1 MGLILALDQGAT
13 KTAALVATAGGEI
26 LGVGYSR
33 GACHAS
39 DGMDAAMAAVREAAA
54 AALGQAG
61 LGAEAGAV
69 AHGPMPGAGPAPDVP
84 APGLPAHID
93 HVYAGMTGAD
103 WPHEYP
109 LLETALR
116 EATGVANVT
125 VVNDCII
132 ARRAGTDAPWGAVL
146 CAGTGLNAAV
156 ISPRGDSYIY
166 GYYINGDDNGGT
178 ALGRLS
184 LRAVFGAEAG
194 IAPPTLLTAGLLN
207 HFRLTTV
214 DDLMMRY
221 VGGEL
226 GPTSTLVPILVEA
239 VRAGDAVAERI
250 VGEFGERLARYVTA
264 GLRRFAMTDLEQDV
278 VLSGGIFK
286 ADLPGLRERVTQ
298 AIRRDV
304 PGARAVDARYEPVV
318 GALLLALEQRGE
330 KGVSLETPAI
340 AASAAQF
347 KLIRMCS

>member
-61 LGAEAGAV
+61 V
-69 AHGPMPGAGPAPDVP
+69 DVGAGIGPTPD
-84 APGLPAHID
+84 PGLALHID
-93 HVYAGMTGAD
+93 HVYAGMAGAD

-109 LLETALR
+109 LLEAALR
-116 EATGVANVT
+116 EATGVAHVT

-132 ARRAGTDAPWGAVL
+132 ARRAGTDAPWGTVL

-156 ISPRGDSYIY
+156 ISPGGDSYIY

-250 VGEFGERLARYVTA
+250 VSEFGERLARYVTA
-264 GLRRFAMTDLEQDV
+264 GLRRFAMTDLAQDV

-286 ADLPGLRERVTQ
+286 ADLPGLREGVTR
-298 AIRRDV
+298 AILRDV
-304 PGARAVDARYEPVV
+304 PGARVVEARYEPVV
-318 GALLLALEQRGE
+318 GALLLALEP
-330 KGVSLETPAI
+330 GVSLQTPAI

>member
-1 MGLILALDQGAT
+1 MGLILAFDQGAT
-13 KTAALVATAGGEI
+13 KTAALAATAGGEI

-39 DGMDAAMAAVREAAA
+39 DGMDAAMTAVKEAAA
-54 AALGQAG
+54 AALKQAG
-61 LGAEAGAV
+61 GG
-69 AHGPMPGAGPAPDVP
+69 
-84 APGLPAHID
+84 HID
-93 HVYAGMTGAD
+93 HVFAGMTGAD

-109 LLETALR
+109 QLQTALR
-116 EATGVANVT
+116 QATGVANVT

-132 ARRAGTDAPWGAVL
+132 ARRAGTDSPWGAVL

-156 ISPRGDSYIY
+156 ISPGGASYVY

-194 IAPPTLLTAGLLN
+194 ITPPTLLTAGLLN
-207 HFRLTTV
+207 HFGLTTV

-226 GPTSTLVPILVEA
+226 GPTSTLVPVLVEA
-239 VRAGDAVAERI
+239 VRAGDAAAGRI
-250 VGEFGERLARYVTA
+250 VSEFGERLARYVTA
-264 GLRRFAMTDLEQDV
+264 GLRRFDMVHLEQDV
-278 VLSGGIFK
+278 VLSGGVFK
-286 ADLPGLRERVTQ
+286 ADLPGLRESLAR
-298 AIRRDV
+298 ALAKDV
-304 PGARAVDARYEPVV
+304 PGARLREARYEPVV
-318 GALLLALEQRGE
+318 GALLLALEERGE
-330 KGVSLETPAI
+330 RGVSLESPAL
-340 AASAAQF
+340 AVGAAQF